1 MLKLVLKPGAAEIA
15 RETQRRTEQT
25 ERKARKKSTPSD
37 APEQWLWRHNA
48 AVRRIL
54 DAVSKGAERAGEKAI
69 KELYGDRDLDR
80 DARVR
85 ASRAREDVV
94 YFEIL
99 DIVGRAAEAA
109 AARASGYRNLGRVR
123 RSPVTTLTLAPSK
136 ARRTTVNLRQYA

>member
-15 RETQRRTEQT
+15 RETQRSTEQT

-54 DAVSKGAERAGEKAI
+54 DAVSKGAERAGEKAV

-109 AARASGYRNLGRVR
+109 AARASGYRTRAAFVEAQLPHLHWR
-123 RSPVTTLTLAPSK
+123 LK